1 MIKSMGSTL
10 ILTNDSQLIS
20 YITRGVTIITIMA
33 TGTFDLIHP
42 GHGYYL
48 EESKKLG
55 GKDARLVVVVARE
68 STVRARKRVPIVP
81 EKQRLEVVQMLK
93 PVDEA
98 VLGSEVDMFITVEKI
113 KPDIITIGPDQNF
126 DLDWLREEL
135 DKRGL
140 KSEVVK
146 INGYHHTSL
155 DSSCKI
161 IKKIKE
167 SDFPSGSLKHC

>member
-1 MIKSMGSTL
+1 
-10 ILTNDSQLIS
+10 
-20 YITRGVTIITIMA
+20 VTIKTVMA

-55 GKDARLVVVVARE
+55 GSDARLVVVVARE

-81 EKQRLEVVQMLK
+81 EKQRLKVVKMLR

-98 VLGSEVDMFITVEKI
+98 ILGSETDMFSTVSKI
-113 KPDIITIGPDQNF
+113 KPDIIAIGPDQNF
-126 DLDWLREEL
+126 DLNWLREEL

-140 KSEVVK
+140 EAEVVK
-146 INGYHHTSL
+146 VNGYHHSSL

-167 SDFPSGSLKHC
+167 SDFPPDSFKHC